1 MGGTTLSKIEKLY
14 SEKLMTSDEA
24 VKLVKSNDAIVFPT
38 GAGEPP
44 ALMEALAQR
53 KEELD
58 NVTVSQILPLKAATY
73 LSDPSFA
80 PHIRHNAWFV
90 AGATRKAA
98 NEGWTTITPNY
109 YHEIPRLIERGF
121 FPVDI
126 VMATVS
132 PMDQHGFF
140 SFSCGIC
147 YTTTAIKKAKLIIL
161 EVNKYAP
168 RSLGNSFIH
177 ISDVSAITENDT
189 PLPALKIPPIA
200 EIDRTIGNYIAEL
213 IPDGAT
219 LQIGFGGVPNAVCN
233 ALLSKKDLG
242 IHTEMLTD
250 GMVDLV
256 MNGSVNNSKKTF
268 HPGKILGTFI
278 LGTERLYSFAHDNP
292 MIEMHAV
299 SYTNDPVNIGK
310 NDNMCTV
317 NASIEVDFLGQCAS
331 ECMGTYYWSG
341 TGGQADFGH
350 GANISKDGKGF
361 IAIPSTA
368 KSGKISRI
376 VPTLSPGAV
385 VTTSKNSVDHVV
397 TEYGVARL
405 RGKSISE
412 RTKAL
417 ISIAHP
423 DFRDELIFEGKK
435 RNLI

>member
-1 MGGTTLSKIEKLY
+1 MGGTTLSKVEKLY
-14 SEKLMTSDEA
+14 SEKLMSAEDA
-24 VKLVKSNDAIVFPT
+24 VKFVQSNDNIIFPT

-53 KEELD
+53 KEELF
-58 NVTVSQILPLKAATY
+58 NVSISQILPLKAATY
-73 LSDPSFA
+73 LSDPSYA

-90 AGATRKAA
+90 AGVTRKAA

-109 YHEIPRLIERGF
+109 YHEIPRLIECGF

-132 PMDQHGFF
+132 PMDQHGYF

-147 YTTTAIKKAKLIIL
+147 YTTTAVKKARVIIL
-161 EVNKYAP
+161 EVNKNAP

-177 ISDVSAITENDT
+177 VSDVSAIIESDT
-189 PLPALKIPPIA
+189 ALPALKIPPIT
-200 EIDRTIGNYIAEL
+200 ETEQTIGNYIAEL

-242 IHTEMLTD
+242 IHTEMITD

-256 MNGSVNNSKKTF
+256 ISGAVNCSKKTF
-268 HPGKILGTFI
+268 HPGKMLGTFI
-278 LGTERLYSFAHDNP
+278 LGTERLYSFVNDNP

-331 ECMGTYYWSG
+331 ESMGTFFWSG

-350 GANISKDGKGF
+350 GANISKGGKGF

-368 KSGKISRI
+368 KKGTVSRI
-376 VPTLSPGAV
+376 VPTLTPGTA
-385 VTTSKNSVDHVV
+385 VTTSKNSVDHIV
-397 TEYGVARL
+397 TEYGVVRL

-412 RTKAL
+412 RAKAL

-423 DFRDELIFEGKK
+423 DFRDELTYEAKK